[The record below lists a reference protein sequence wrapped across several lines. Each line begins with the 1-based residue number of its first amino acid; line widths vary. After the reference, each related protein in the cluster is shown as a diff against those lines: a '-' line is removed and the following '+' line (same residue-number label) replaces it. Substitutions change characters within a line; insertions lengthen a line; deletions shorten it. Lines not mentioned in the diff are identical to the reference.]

1 MPKYAA
7 DPSGSIQSTF
17 GFTAVDISNLQDSEY
32 TLVGIIADRSGSVGS
47 FYRQEEKALKE
58 IVSACARSPRAD
70 LLLLRYTT
78 FDNHLQEAHGFR
90 LLQDCHANDY
100 DNTLSPG
107 GSTALFDASI
117 DGVDAVARFGKDLVD
132 KEYTV
137 NGIIFVIT
145 DGDNNTGKHRN
156 AAAVK
161 KSIDQALR
169 TECLESLVT
178 ILIGVNV
185 TDSYVAGKLQ
195 TFAQE
200 AGFTQYIELDKADEK
215 TLARLAQ
222 FVSKSISSQSQS
234 LGTGGPSQALTF

>member
-58 IVSACARSPRAD
+58 IVSACARSPR
-70 LLLLRYTT
+70 
-78 FDNHLQEAHGFR
+78 
-90 LLQDCHANDY
+90 
-100 DNTLSPG
+100 
-107 GSTALFDASI
+107 
-117 DGVDAVARFGKDLVD
+117 VD